1 MDQPKIQLSFSEA
14 DLMQN
19 REVILTKNSVLKKI
33 RNLLENLQ
41 EEEFQFAHQRGL
53 DMSPYFSSGP
63 KISRGENYEGMPYL
77 ILDYPRY
84 SNKGDLFFIRTFF
97 WWGHFFSTTLHLA
110 GKTKQQFLESI
121 LQSYHQVREFSIG
134 TNTDPWVHHFESGN
148 YQLIGDLSQHE
159 FNKAAENFSHIKLAA
174 RWPLEQWEEAP
185 ENLFADWKKLLAVC
199 RLIT

>member
-1 MDQPKIQLSFSEA
+1 MDQPKIQLSSSEA

-110 GKTKQQFLESI
+110 GSTKQQFLEPI
-121 LQSYHQVREFSIG
+121 LQSYHQLQNFSIG
-134 TNTDPWVHHFESGN
+134 MNTDPWVHNFESSN
-148 YQLIGDLSQHE
+148 YQLIGNLTQNE
-159 FNKAAENFSHIKLAA
+159 FTMAAGNFPHVKLAA
-174 RWPLEQWEEAP
+174 RWSLDQWEVAP
-185 ENLFADWKKLLAVC
+185 ENLFAGWKKLLAVC
-199 RLIT
+199 RLIS